1 MCKYSLSHLS
11 DSVLLRDLAAL
22 VAHDRATTAVLLAHI
37 AEVDERR
44 LYLPAA
50 YPSMYAYCVGELR
63 LCEQAAFKRI
73 RAARTARRFPA
84 IFPALAEGRLHL
96 SGVVM
101 LTPHLTPENADEL
114 LAAAAN
120 RNRAELEQLLAER
133 FPRPQLPARLQALP
147 TAPSPALLTGQLSPG
162 TVDSQLAPG
171 RVESPAPRANLAPL
185 APRRFGLQVT
195 IGEDTYEKVR
205 YAQALLG
212 HQPRAAELAA
222 MVDRAFDLLVGH
234 LEKGKFAATSRPRP
248 GTRRAT
254 GRRTIPARV
263 KRAVWERDGGQC
275 TFTSETGRRCPAR
288 TRLEYD
294 HADPVARGGT
304 ATVERMRLR
313 CRAHNQY
320 AAECTFGAGFMSQKR
335 REAQL
340 APGRVEA
347 RARAAAVAPSASI
360 EPERDVIPW
369 LRQLGFRADEAR
381 RAAAQCESI
390 PEASLEQRV
399 RLALSFLQPPHRRVD
414 ASHATAT

>member
-1 MCKYSLSHLS
+1 MGVCRCARHGAEKSSSRCARRALRGSPCAGNARDTNDAPPRSSAPEMPPAGGTRVMCTYSLSHLS
-11 DSVLLRDLAAL
+11 DSALLRDLAAL
-22 VAHDRATTAVLLAHI
+22 VAHDRATTAVLLAHV

-101 LTPHLTPENADEL
+101 LASYLTPENADEL
-114 LAAAAN
+114 LAA
-120 RNRAELEQLLAER
+120 
-133 FPRPQLPARLQALP
+133 
-147 TAPSPALLTGQLSPG
+147 
-162 TVDSQLAPG
+162 
-171 RVESPAPRANLAPL
+171 
-185 APRRFGLQVT
+185 
-195 IGEDTYEKVR
+195 
-205 YAQALLG
+205 
-212 HQPRAAELAA
+212 ELAA
-222 MVDRAFDLLVGH
+222 MLDLAFDLLVGH
-234 LEKGKFAATSRPRP
+234 LAKRKFAATPRPRP

-275 TFTSETGRRCPAR
+275 TFTSDTGRRCPAR

-347 RARAAAVAPSASI
+347 RARGRAAALEPSCARAAEAESASI

-369 LRQLGFRADEAR
+369 LRRLGFSAEEAR

-390 PEASLEQRV
+390 PE
-399 RLALSFLQPPHRRVD
+399 
-414 ASHATAT
+414 